1 MLEPAA
7 ADVPLLAQLQLG
19 QTALL
24 AGPLNHP
31 ALLLDTAVADVALFA
46 QLKLGQTAAL
56 TDAPETLSKGK
67 NCFFR
72 GFPNEAHADSSSR

>member
-1 MLEPAA
+1 MLDPAA

-31 ALLLDTAVADVALFA
+31 ALLLPQEKRCIMNLSPEAVCRSTEMPDYNLERCVHSAPLLF
-46 QLKLGQTAAL
+46 
-56 TDAPETLSKGK
+56 
-67 NCFFR
+67 
-72 GFPNEAHADSSSR
+72 